1 MVKELIWIKMSH
13 EGAAAAAAK
22 RSKDEERAERS
33 IYLFTLDSSFRKWYV
48 AQDYSDLDKRL
59 LGVFLIFGKWPL
71 KFWGV
76 IWPKDSLVLG
86 WSGQKTPWCQGW
98 VSTKESFVQITPTP
112 RSLLARSPLK
122 TLRAIFRKS
131 KKHQGVFC
139 PVHCRF
145 NRCWIWSIPLG
156 YSSRWASCHSW
167 INNGRQAHFGSVPG
181 SQKGVNSHRSIGTK

>member
-1 MVKELIWIKMSH
+1 MLNFVNMQRISEHEWFFPSRIRYFMSQIAMVKELIWIKMSH

-86 WSGQKTPWCQGW
+86 WSGQKTPWCWLSPG
-98 VSTKESFVQITPTP
+98 TKESFAQITPTP
-112 RSLLARSPLK
+112 RSLLARSKIPK
-122 TLRAIFRKS
+122 TQISSQLFGPKY
-131 KKHQGVFC
+131 C
-139 PVHCRF
+139 F
-145 NRCWIWSIPLG
+145 NPKPDWSFAQIISL
-156 YSSRWASCHSW
+156 
-167 INNGRQAHFGSVPG
+167 
-181 SQKGVNSHRSIGTK
+181 